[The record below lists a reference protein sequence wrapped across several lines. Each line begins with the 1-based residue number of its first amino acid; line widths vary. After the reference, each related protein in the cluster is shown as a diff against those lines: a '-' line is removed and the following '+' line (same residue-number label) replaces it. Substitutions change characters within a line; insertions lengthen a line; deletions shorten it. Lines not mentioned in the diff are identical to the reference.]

1 MISMQTIRELL
12 DRIHWDSEFSQG
24 EFELGFLDHH
34 CTEEVRIPLQRVI
47 FLAGDHFFFYYTDTD
62 GQQHS
67 VPLHRIKS
75 VYKNGQRI
83 WHREH

>member
-1 MISMQTIRELL
+1 MQTIRELL
-12 DRIHWDSEFSQG
+12 DRIHWDSDFSQA
-24 EFELGFLDHH
+24 EFEIGFLDHQVAQ
-34 CTEEVRIPLQRVI
+34 EVRLPFARLE
-47 FLAGDHFFFYYTDTD
+47 FAPKEHFFFYYYDED
-62 GQQHS
+62 GELHS